1 MWLEKGAVIVA
12 LHQHKEATGLCT
24 FQRSPRT
31 LAQLKD
37 RSYIRLLGMFF
48 TQFTLMNISFCA
60 WQQHSDAFRE
70 HSSVFRDTFTVL
82 NYPRPTYP
90 SAWRALSPSLLLAV
104 TLPCSQRVCTNWLL
118 SAFPHFWYVSFS
130 SNSSLGKTEGYQ
142 GKTTDASFL
151 SIALI
156 SLTMSN

>member
-1 MWLEKGAVIVA
+1 MLKSHLIGIKIISGLVFGAGEIGRRIKRGGENVNNI
-12 LHQHKEATGLCT
+12 G
-24 FQRSPRT
+24 
-31 LAQLKD
+31 
-37 RSYIRLLGMFF
+37 SYTRLLGMFF
-48 TQFTLMNISFCA
+48 IQFTLMNISFCA

-118 SAFPHFWYVSFS
+118 SAFPRFWYVSFS